1 MKRLTIRPAVLSVA
15 LAALLSSVGPIA
27 AAPAAGPQ
35 ALASRQCKPVTTN
48 NGGRATFINIS
59 GTLSCRK
66 VRRIAAR
73 ANGKRYEALGVKCK
87 PDGKPQRFGRLQVC
101 RGIVNGKAQGI
112 AFFYKRP
119 SASVSQAS
127 RKCRNV
133 KTFNGGTVSLLFSV
147 KLSCRRTRMV
157 AKRAN
162 GRAYRAFGFICTRSQ
177 LGGQAG
183 QGFSCRRTKPGT
195 GQGIAFSYKKG

>member
-1 MKRLTIRPAVLSVA
+1 MRRTTIGSIVL
-15 LAALLSSVGPIA
+15 LAALATLFSPVGATA
-27 AAPAAGPQ
+27 ATSAAGPQ

-48 NGGRATFINIS
+48 NGGRATFINIF

-73 ANGKRYEALGVKCK
+73 ANGKRYQALGVKCK

-101 RGIVNGKAQGI
+101 RGIVNGNAQGI
-112 AFFYKRP
+112 AFFYKQP
-119 SASVSQAS
+119 SASGSGAS

-133 KTFNGGTVSLLFSV
+133 KTLNGGTVSLLFANT
-147 KLSCRRTRMV
+147 LSCRRARMV

-162 GRAYRAFGFICTRSQ
+162 GKAYRAFGFICTRSQ
-177 LGGQAG
+177 FSGQAG